1 MEIGGKVGT
10 DTFGGWGKF
19 LKNVSPIPAPG
30 ALLIAWYISL
40 PLSVEETL

>member
-19 LKNVSPIPAPG
+19 LKNVSPIPVLRWLA
-30 ALLIAWYISL
+30 AASE
-40 PLSVEETL
+40 SEERFGK